1 VSDPS
6 LLPSLRSGSTRC
18 AGTLSDVRLP
28 VTIPEALAVR
38 LRELADRDC
47 SSVAATARRL
57 LARGIEREI
66 ALTTEAGSCR

>member
-1 VSDPS
+1 MSDPS
-6 LLPSLRSGSTRC
+6 LLPSPRSGSTRY

-28 VTIPEALAVR
+28 VTIPETLAVR
-38 LRELADRDC
+38 LRELAERDC

-66 ALTTEAGSCR
+66 ALTMEPRS